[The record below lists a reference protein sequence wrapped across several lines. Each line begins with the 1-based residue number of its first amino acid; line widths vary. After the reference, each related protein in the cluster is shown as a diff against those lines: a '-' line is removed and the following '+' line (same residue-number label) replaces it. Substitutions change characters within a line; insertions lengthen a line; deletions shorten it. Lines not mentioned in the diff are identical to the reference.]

1 MKVHLRTLGC
11 RLNQSE
17 IETMARQ
24 FVMAGHEVVDSPEQ
38 ADRIIVNTCAVTQD
52 ASHTSRKLV
61 RQMHSASPE
70 AQITVTGCYSQ
81 IAPNEIAVLP
91 GVEAIVSNQ
100 DKDLLAARL
109 TGKPIEFFDRE
120 PIERGAPNWA
130 GRTRAFV
137 KVQDGCDNACT
148 FCVTTVARGEGRSR
162 SVERVLSEIRNLLTI
177 GYQEIVLTGVHL
189 GSYGHDF
196 GDKRGLFH
204 LVKAILRDTDAR
216 RVRLSSLEPW
226 DLDADFFTLWD
237 DSRLCPHLHLPLQS
251 GCDSTLR
258 RMARRTNQ
266 RQFAE
271 LVRLARETVEMPC
284 ITTDIIAGFPGE
296 TDAEFEQ
303 SFAFVEALDFAGM
316 HVFRYSRRPGTAAA
330 RMRGH
335 VDEAVKKAR
344 SARYLALA
352 QEQEAAY
359 ARKFAGQALEVLWEH
374 VAGSTEDGFI
384 NVGYTANYI
393 RTACIHPRP
402 LTNALLPVQM
412 DTWNTAKQYMLA
424 TPAFEQLLN
433 NEDREWTIHA

>member
-17 IETMARQ
+17 IETMGRQ
-24 FVMAGHEVVDSPEQ
+24 FVIAGHEVVESPEQ

-52 ASHTSRKLV
+52 AAHTSRKLV
-61 RQMHSASPE
+61 RQMHHASPQ
-70 AQITVTGCYSQ
+70 AAITVTGCYSQ
-81 IAPNEIAVLP
+81 IAPDAITVLP
-91 GVEAIVSNQ
+91 GVESVVSNQ
-100 DKDLLAARL
+100 DKDGLVAHL
-109 TGKPIEFFDRE
+109 TDKPVEFFDRE
-120 PIERGAPNWA
+120 PVERDALHWI

-137 KVQDGCDNACT
+137 KAQDGCDNACT

-162 SVERVLSEIRNLLTI
+162 TINHVLCEIRSLLAM
-177 GYQEIVLTGVHL
+177 GYKEIVLTGVHL

-196 GDKRGLFH
+196 GDKQGLFH
-204 LVKAILRDTDAR
+204 LVKAILDQTDAP

-226 DLDADFFTLWD
+226 DLDRDFFTLWQD
-237 DSRLCPHLHLPLQS
+237 CRLCPHLHLPLQS

-266 RQFAE
+266 RQFRE
-271 LVRLARETVEMPC
+271 LVRLAREASENPC

-296 TDAEFEQ
+296 SDAEFEE
-303 SFAFVEALDFAGM
+303 SIAFVKSLDFAGM

-352 QEQEAAY
+352 QAREAAY
-359 ARKFAGQALEVLWEH
+359 ARDFAGQTLEVLWEH
-374 VAGSTEDGFI
+374 ISGATEAGFI
-384 NVGYTANYI
+384 NVGYTGNYI
-393 RTACIHPRP
+393 RVACIHPRP
-402 LTNALLPVQM
+402 LTNELLPVRL
-412 DTWNTAKQYMLA
+412 DNWNTDKQYMLG
-424 TPAFEQLLN
+424 TPAFDDQLN
-433 NEDREWTIHA
+433 

>member
-17 IETMARQ
+17 IESMARQ
-24 FVMAGHEVVDSPEQ
+24 FVMAGHQVVDSPEQ

-52 ASHTSRKLV
+52 ASHTSRKLI
-61 RQMHSASPE
+61 RQLHSSSPE
-70 AQITVTGCYSQ
+70 AKISVTGCYSQ
-81 IAPNEIAVLP
+81 IAPNEITVLP
-91 GVEAIVSNQ
+91 GVEAVVSNQ
-100 DKDLLAARL
+100 DKDTLAARL

-120 PIERGAPNWA
+120 PFERDALNWA

-162 SVERVLSEIRNLLTI
+162 SVEQVLTEIRNLLAM

-196 GDKRGLFH
+196 GDKHGLFH
-204 LVKAILRDTDAR
+204 LVESILSDTDAP

-226 DLDADFFTLWD
+226 DLDANFFSLWEN
-237 DSRLCPHLHLPLQS
+237 SRLCPHLHLPLQS

-258 RMARRTNQ
+258 RMARRTSQ
-266 RQFAE
+266 RQFSE
-271 LVRLARETVEMPC
+271 LVRCAREAVEMPC

-296 TDAEFEQ
+296 TDEEFNQ
-303 SFAFVEALDFAGM
+303 SISFVETLNFAGM

-335 VDEAVKKAR
+335 VDETTKKER
-344 SARYLALA
+344 SARYLTLA
-352 QEQEAAY
+352 QAQEATY
-359 ARKFAGQALEVLWEH
+359 AQQFSGQTLNVLWEH
-374 VAGSTEDGFI
+374 VAGATEDGFI

-393 RTACIHPRP
+393 RVACIHPRP
-402 LTNALLPVQM
+402 LTNQLLTVRL
-412 DTWNTAKQYMLA
+412 DTWNATKQHMLA
-424 TPAFEQLLN
+424 TPAFEHLL